1 MATLQ
6 RTVGGRTPGERETE
20 ADDTNTATNTA
31 PSTSSQ
37 DPLAPQA
44 NQSRDAEDYLRVLTA
59 VCDYRCGQWLS
70 MYDDNICL
78 ASLPRA
84 PHESTS
90 AVTPLVSSSAS

>member
-20 ADDTNTATNTA
+20 ADDTNTATDTA

-44 NQSRDAEDYLRVLTA
+44 NRSRDAE
-59 VCDYRCGQWLS
+59 
-70 MYDDNICL
+70 
-78 ASLPRA
+78 
-84 PHESTS
+84 E
-90 AVTPLVSSSAS
+90 